1 MMLTKIEKL
10 VVEDIRIFSGRHE
23 YDFEKGITLIHG
35 DNGKGKSTLG
45 TMVMLTLI
53 HPAKSDKL
61 KKQLVPKRGGS
72 PKSSVTFS
80 TDNGR
85 FTISKV
91 WGEKDQTKLTNA
103 DTNELL
109 SQGSQASEMASQLAY
124 NLEPKSKNYQT
135 RNGPSQNLW
144 EMSKAEL
151 PSIAFH
157 LQGELFNS
165 LDMGENLRR
174 IGLAVDEAELAKL
187 LNKIEI
193 GSEEERSKYIS
204 SLKADGTPRSG
215 ASGAVIELQNE
226 RIELEN
232 KISEAKDVESE
243 LSEAED
249 ALYEN
254 HERESEVSEESRDE
268 TREQIRLIRTQIDE
282 QRNQREAAHGAY
294 EQQRSLVEPIQNA
307 HKERIDLLERKEAV
321 EESVKAETA
330 KHKEKAKKFEYAND
344 DFTTEAEVLK
354 TGKDEFQRVSE
365 WEQFEG
371 SKEQAE
377 RNREQLNNLKKQR
390 DQRIEKESEIAAWSK
405 EINEIQIA
413 SNEQFEE
420 LRLLDEKIAV
430 ARSERAM
437 NINILKPVK
446 DTVIRGD
453 GAEIDASGMAS
464 EKIEIV
470 RNGDVV
476 IEIDQAMSGDSPSE
490 LELKKL
496 EILHSLGVESR
507 SELIRRR
514 DRKQELEVKVATTQ
528 EFLSGMPETSI
539 LDEQITSLQI
549 ELRQEVSR
557 PEDER
562 PEGKLADLLVR
573 IKERVR
579 LSQER
584 LEEVRKLKEQ
594 AHTALELVS
603 NDLRK
608 ATDKL
613 ANIEN
618 ELNEHRLEQGSDE
631 DLSELHA
638 TSGQKLAELK
648 VVYDELF
655 KNKPLLEDAQADR
668 ANKLQDSL
676 DEYDEK
682 RALILQ
688 LEERVI
694 QLRTNALLSDLPDLE
709 AKLVTLDAKIE
720 QAQFDHD
727 AYAVLSMAAQQ
738 AKMNAQTQSRS
749 EIKERLDYLLG
760 YVWGSQT
767 SIHFDDDGK
776 PVSAEQIDVS
786 DESHGTKEQLQ
797 AVMRMIL
804 LSLAS
809 EGRGTAMILD
819 DAFVFADP
827 GRLNRMKDVIRLFA
841 RDDNLQFI
849 ILSCDGQDYVDLADR
864 RIELE

>member
-1 MMLTKIEKL
+1 MLTKIEKL

-91 WGEKDQTKLTNA
+91 WGDKDQTKLINA
-103 DTNELL
+103 DTNEMLA
-109 SQGSQASEMASQLAY
+109 QGSQAGEMVAQLAY

-135 RNGPSQNLW
+135 KNGPSQNLW
-144 EMSKAEL
+144 ELAKNEL

-165 LDMGENLRR
+165 LEMGENLRR
-174 IGLAVDEAELAKL
+174 IGLEVDEAELAKV
-187 LNKIEI
+187 LNKVEV
-193 GSEEERSKYIS
+193 GSEEERSKFIS

-226 RIELEN
+226 RAELED
-232 KISEAKDVESE
+232 KIREANDVESE
-243 LSEAED
+243 LSKAED
-249 ALYEN
+249 SLYEN
-254 HERESEVSEESRDE
+254 YEREPEVSEESREE
-268 TREQIRLIRTQIDE
+268 TREQIRVIRTQVDE
-282 QRNQREAAHGAY
+282 QRNQREAAHSEF
-294 EQQRSLVEPIQNA
+294 EQQRSLTEPIQNRQ
-307 HKERIDLLERKEAV
+307 KERIDILERKRAA
-321 EESVKAETA
+321 EESIKTEMAN
-330 KHKEKAKKFEYAND
+330 HKEKSKKFEYENE
-344 DFTTEAEVLK
+344 DFNVQSEGLK
-354 TGKDEFQRVSE
+354 TDQEESRRVSE
-365 WEQFEG
+365 WMLFEG
-371 SKEQAE
+371 SAEQAE
-377 RNREQLNNLKKQR
+377 RNREQLDNLKNQR
-390 DQRIEKESEIAAWSK
+390 DQRVEKEAEITTWL
-405 EINEIQIA
+405 NEISQIQVA
-413 SNEQFEE
+413 SNEQFEK
-420 LRLLDEKIAV
+420 LRLLDERIAV
-430 ARSERAM
+430 AKSRRAM
-437 NINILKPVK
+437 NINVLKPAG
-446 DTVIRGD
+446 DTVVRGD
-453 GAEIDASGMAS
+453 GTEVEGSGSAS

-470 RNGDVV
+470 REGDVV

-490 LELKKL
+490 LEQKKL
-496 EILHSLGVESR
+496 EILYPLGVESR
-507 SELIRRR
+507 SELIHRR

-528 EFLSGMPETSI
+528 EILSGMPEIPT
-539 LDEQITSLQI
+539 LDEQITGLQI

-557 PEDER
+557 PEGER
-562 PEGKLADLLVR
+562 PEGDLSDLLVR
-573 IKERVR
+573 VEERIR
-579 LSQER
+579 ILENR
-584 LEEVRKLKEQ
+584 LETVRQSKDK
-594 AHTALELVS
+594 ANTALELVS
-603 NDLRK
+603 NNLSRV
-608 ATDKL
+608 TEEL
-613 ANIEN
+613 TNIEN
-618 ELNEHRLEQGSDE
+618 ELNEHRLEHGSDE
-631 DLSELHA
+631 ELSELHA
-638 TSGQKLAELK
+638 TSVQKLAELK
-648 VVYDELF
+648 EVYDDLL

-676 DEYDEK
+676 DEYDNK

-694 QLRTNALLSDLPDLE
+694 QLRTNALLSALPDLE
-709 AKLVTLDAKIE
+709 AQLVTLDAKIE

-727 AYAVLSMAAQQ
+727 AYAVLSKAAQQ
-738 AKMNAQTQSRS
+738 SKLNAQTQSRS
-749 EIKERLDYLLG
+749 EIKERLDHLLG
-760 YVWGSQT
+760 YVWGGQT

-776 PVSAEQIDVS
+776 PISAEQIDVS

-797 AVMRMIL
+797 AIMRMIL

-827 GRLNRMKDVIRLFA
+827 GRLNRMKDVIRLFV

-849 ILSCDGQDYVDLADR
+849 VLSCDGQDYVDLADHQ
-864 RIELE
+864 IELE

>member
-1 MMLTKIEKL
+1 MLTKIEKL

-23 YDFEKGITLIHG
+23 YEFGKGITLIHG

-80 TDNGR
+80 SEDGR

-91 WGEKDQTKLTNA
+91 WGDKDQTKLINA
-103 DTNELL
+103 DTNELIA
-109 SQGSQASEMASQLAY
+109 QGSQASEMAAQLAF

-135 RNGPSQNLW
+135 KNGPSQNVW
-144 EMSKAEL
+144 EFAKNEL

-165 LDMGENLRR
+165 LEMGENLRR
-174 IGLAVDEAELAKL
+174 IGLEVDEAELAKF
-187 LNKIEI
+187 LNKVEV
-193 GSEEERSKYIS
+193 GSEEERQKYIS

-215 ASGAVIELQNE
+215 ASGAVIDLQNE
-226 RIELEN
+226 RAELDD
-232 KISEAKDVESE
+232 KLREAKDVESE
-243 LSEAED
+243 LSIAED

-254 HERESEVSEESRDE
+254 HERETEVSEESRAE
-268 TREQIRLIRTQIDE
+268 TREQIRLIRAQVEE
-282 QRNQREAAHGAY
+282 QRNQREAAHSAY
-294 EQQRSLVEPIQNA
+294 EQQRSLTEPIQNQQT
-307 HKERIDLLERKEAV
+307 ERIDILERKRAA
-321 EESVKAETA
+321 EESVKTETEN
-330 KHKEKAKKFEYAND
+330 HKEKSKKFEYENE
-344 DFTTEAEVLK
+344 DFETQSEDLK
-354 TGKDEFQRVSE
+354 TAQKESRRVSG
-365 WEQFEG
+365 WMSFEG
-371 SKEQAE
+371 SEEQAE
-377 RNREQLNNLKKQR
+377 RNREQLENLKNQR
-390 DQRIEKESEIAAWSK
+390 NQRIEKEAEITTWL
-405 EINEIQIA
+405 NEIGEIQVA
-413 SNEQFEE
+413 SKEQFEE
-420 LRLLDEKIAV
+420 LRLLDERIAV
-430 ARSERAM
+430 ARSKRAM
-437 NINILKPVK
+437 NINVLKPAV
-446 DTVIRGD
+446 DTIVRGD
-453 GAEIDASGMAS
+453 GKEIEGSGSAS

-470 RNGDVV
+470 REGDIV

-490 LELKKL
+490 LEQVKL
-496 EILHSLGVESR
+496 DILRSLGVESR

-514 DRKQELEVKVATTQ
+514 DRKQKLEVKVETTQ
-528 EFLSGMPETSI
+528 KILSGMPEIST
-539 LDEQITSLQI
+539 LDEQITGLQI
-549 ELRQEVSR
+549 KLSQEVSR
-557 PEDER
+557 PEGER
-562 PEGKLADLLVR
+562 PEGDLGALLVR
-573 IKERVR
+573 VEERIR
-579 LSQER
+579 LLEDR
-584 LEEVRKLKEQ
+584 LETVRESKDN
-594 AHTALELVS
+594 ANTALELVS
-603 NDLRK
+603 NNLGR
-608 ATDKL
+608 ATEEL

-618 ELNEHRLEQGSDE
+618 ELNEHRLQHASDE

-638 TSGQKLAELK
+638 TSVQKLAELK
-648 VVYDELF
+648 EVYDDLA

-668 ANKLQDSL
+668 ASKLQDSL
-676 DEYDEK
+676 DEYDNK

-694 QLRTNALLSDLPDLE
+694 QLRSNALLSALPDLE
-709 AKLVTLDAKIE
+709 AQLVTLDAKIE

-727 AYAVLSMAAQQ
+727 AYAVLSKAAQQ
-738 AKMNAQTQSRS
+738 SKLNAQTQSRS
-749 EIKERLDYLLG
+749 EIKERLDHLLG

-776 PVSAEQIDVS
+776 PISAEQIDVS

-849 ILSCDGQDYVDLADR
+849 VLSCDGQDYVDLADHQ
-864 RIELE
+864 IELE

>member
-91 WGEKDQTKLTNA
+91 WGEKDQTKLMNA
-103 DTNELL
+103 ETNELL
-109 SQGSQASEMASQLAY
+109 AQGSQASEMASQLAY
-124 NLEPKSKNYQT
+124 NLEPKSKKYLT
-135 RNGPSQNLW
+135 KNGPSLNLW

-174 IGLAVDEAELAKL
+174 IGLAVDEAELAKF

-193 GSEEERSKYIS
+193 GSEEERSKFIS

-226 RIELEN
+226 RAELEDR
-232 KISEAKDVESE
+232 IGEAQNVESE
-243 LSEAED
+243 LSKAEES
-249 ALYEN
+249 LYEN

-307 HKERIDLLERKEAV
+307 HKERIDLLERKEAAD
-321 EESVKAETA
+321 ESIKTETA
-330 KHKEKAKKFEYAND
+330 NHKEKTKKFEYANE
-344 DFTTEAEVLK
+344 DFITQGEDLK
-354 TGKDEFQRVSE
+354 TNQDESRGISE
-365 WEQFEG
+365 WKQFEG
-371 SKEQAE
+371 SEEQAE

-390 DQRIEKESEIAAWSK
+390 EQRIEKESEIAAWSK
-405 EINEIQIA
+405 ENNEIQIA
-413 SNEQFEE
+413 SDEQFEE
-420 LRLLDEKIAV
+420 LRKLDERIAV
-430 ARSERAM
+430 AKSKRAM
-437 NINILKPVK
+437 NVNILKPLGDEV
-446 DTVIRGD
+446 VRGD
-453 GAEIDASGMAS
+453 GEDIEGSGSAS

-470 RNGDVV
+470 RKGDVV

-490 LELKKL
+490 LEQKKL

-528 EFLSGMPETSI
+528 EILSGMPETST
-539 LDEQITSLQI
+539 LDEQNTGLQI

-557 PEDER
+557 PEGER
-562 PEGKLADLLVR
+562 PEGDLGELLVR

-594 AHTALELVS
+594 AYTALELVS

-608 ATDKL
+608 ATEEL

-618 ELNEHRLEQGSDE
+618 ELNEHRLEHGSDE
-631 DLSELHA
+631 DLSELHS
-638 TSGQKLAELK
+638 TGGQKLSELK
-648 VVYDELF
+648 VVYDELL
-655 KNKPLLEDAQADR
+655 KNKPLLEDAQAER

-676 DEYDEK
+676 DEYDEN
-682 RALILQ
+682 RAMILQ

-709 AKLVTLDAKIE
+709 AQLVTLDAKIE

-738 AKMNAQTQSRS
+738 SKLNAQTQSRS
-749 EIKERLDYLLG
+749 EIKERLDHLLG

-786 DESHGTKEQLQ
+786 MSPMGPRNNCK
-797 AVMRMIL
+797 
-804 LSLAS
+804 LS
-809 EGRGTAMILD
+809 
-819 DAFVFADP
+819 
-827 GRLNRMKDVIRLFA
+827 
-841 RDDNLQFI
+841 
-849 ILSCDGQDYVDLADR
+849 
-864 RIELE
+864 

>member
-1 MMLTKIEKL
+1 MLTKIEKL

-23 YDFEKGITLIHG
+23 YEFGKGITLIHG

-80 TDNGR
+80 SEDGR

-91 WGEKDQTKLTNA
+91 WGDKDQTKLINA
-103 DTNELL
+103 DTNELIA
-109 SQGSQASEMASQLAY
+109 QGSQASEMAAQLAF

-135 RNGPSQNLW
+135 KNGPSQNVW
-144 EMSKAEL
+144 EFAKNEL

-165 LDMGENLRR
+165 LEMGENLRR
-174 IGLAVDEAELAKL
+174 IGLEVDEAELAKF
-187 LNKIEI
+187 LNKVEV
-193 GSEEERSKYIS
+193 GSEEERQKYIS

-215 ASGAVIELQNE
+215 ASGAVIDLQNE
-226 RIELEN
+226 RAELDD
-232 KISEAKDVESE
+232 KLREAKDVESE
-243 LSEAED
+243 LSIAED

-254 HERESEVSEESRDE
+254 HERETEVSEESRAE
-268 TREQIRLIRTQIDE
+268 TREQIRLIRAQVEE
-282 QRNQREAAHGAY
+282 QRNQREAAHSAY
-294 EQQRSLVEPIQNA
+294 EQQRSLTEPIQNQQT
-307 HKERIDLLERKEAV
+307 ERIDILERKRAA
-321 EESVKAETA
+321 EESVKTETEN
-330 KHKEKAKKFEYAND
+330 HKEKSKKFEYENE
-344 DFTTEAEVLK
+344 DFETQSEDLK
-354 TGKDEFQRVSE
+354 TAQKESRRVSG
-365 WEQFEG
+365 WMSFEG
-371 SKEQAE
+371 SEEQAE
-377 RNREQLNNLKKQR
+377 RNREQLENLKNQR
-390 DQRIEKESEIAAWSK
+390 NQRIEKEAEITTWL
-405 EINEIQIA
+405 NEIGEIQVA
-413 SNEQFEE
+413 SKEQFEE
-420 LRLLDEKIAV
+420 LRLLDERIAV
-430 ARSERAM
+430 ARSKRAM
-437 NINILKPVK
+437 NINVLKPAV
-446 DTVIRGD
+446 DTIVRGD
-453 GAEIDASGMAS
+453 GKEIEGSGSAS

-470 RNGDVV
+470 REGDIV

-490 LELKKL
+490 LEQVKL
-496 EILHSLGVESR
+496 DILRSLGVESR

-514 DRKQELEVKVATTQ
+514 DRKQKLEVKVETTQ
-528 EFLSGMPETSI
+528 KILSGMPEIST
-539 LDEQITSLQI
+539 LDEQITGLQI
-549 ELRQEVSR
+549 KLSQEVSR
-557 PEDER
+557 PEGER
-562 PEGKLADLLVR
+562 PEGDLSALLVR
-573 IKERVR
+573 VEERIR
-579 LSQER
+579 LLEDR
-584 LEEVRKLKEQ
+584 LETVRGSRDK
-594 AHTALELVS
+594 ANTALELVS
-603 NDLRK
+603 NNLGR
-608 ATDKL
+608 ATKEL

-618 ELNEHRLEQGSDE
+618 ELNEHRLQHAYDE

-638 TSGQKLAELK
+638 TSVQKLAELK
-648 VVYDELF
+648 EVYDNLA

-668 ANKLQDSL
+668 ASKLQDSL
-676 DEYDEK
+676 DEYDNK

-694 QLRTNALLSDLPDLE
+694 QLRSNALLSALPDLE
-709 AKLVTLDAKIE
+709 AQLVTLDAKIE

-727 AYAVLSMAAQQ
+727 AYAVLSKAAQQ
-738 AKMNAQTQSRS
+738 SKLNAQTQSRS
-749 EIKERLDYLLG
+749 EIKERLDHLLG

-767 SIHFDDDGK
+767 SIHFDDDGT
-776 PVSAEQIDVS
+776 PISAEQIDVS

-849 ILSCDGQDYVDLADR
+849 VLSCDGQDYVDLADHQ
-864 RIELE
+864 IELE